1 MYSPALIYAPVRAL
15 RKLCLFLCSHCSLLP
30 VFIVPLLVLL
40 PPSCLSNFR
49 TSELSQPQIYP
60 PQGSGAVYYH
70 CYLACKFCPLLKRS
84 PFNDFG
90 LWILLG
96 MNVYLIWY
104 YLRVPSSIDT
114 IILLFY
120 IQSVLIGVF
129 NVLDM
134 LTLKNIYVEPG
145 KSSEMFAKKGC
156 SAGFF
161 TVHYG
166 MFHLVYLFFLP
177 SLISIKNIDFP
188 FVYLSLWI
196 LLATCTV
203 GFVQNKIRNRTEAVN
218 LGVMF
223 FMPYPRVIP
232 IHLMILAPK
241 FLNVSAPLVF
251 LILKTIPD
259 VVMHMVAQRAI
270 FKAPAAT
277 GKSS

>member
-1 MYSPALIYAPVRAL
+1 
-15 RKLCLFLCSHCSLLP
+15 
-30 VFIVPLLVLL
+30 
-40 PPSCLSNFR
+40 
-49 TSELSQPQIYP
+49 
-60 PQGSGAVYYH
+60 
-70 CYLACKFCPLLKRS
+70 
-84 PFNDFG
+84 
-90 LWILLG
+90 
-96 MNVYLIWY
+96 
-104 YLRVPSSIDT
+104 
-114 IILLFY
+114 
-120 IQSVLIGVF
+120 
-129 NVLDM
+129 
-134 LTLKNIYVEPG
+134 
-145 KSSEMFAKKGC
+145 
-156 SAGFF
+156 
-161 TVHYG
+161 

-196 LLATCTV
+196 LLTTCTV

-251 LILKTIPD
+251 LILKTIAD